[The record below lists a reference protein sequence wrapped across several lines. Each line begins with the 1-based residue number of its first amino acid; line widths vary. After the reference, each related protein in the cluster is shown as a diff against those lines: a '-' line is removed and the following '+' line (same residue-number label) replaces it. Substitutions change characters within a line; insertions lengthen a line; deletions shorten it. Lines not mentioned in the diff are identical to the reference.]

1 MLTSAV
7 SSPTAPTT
15 MDSNAPT
22 TITLLNQQQAQSL
35 DADLMGPLGFSVDQL
50 MELAGL
56 SVACS
61 IAEQYPLSS
70 HSKALIIAGP
80 GNNGGDGLVAA
91 RHLHH
96 FGYSVSICYPKPT
109 DKPLYNGLV
118 TQCKSLGIPFINH
131 SNITVDEAEKNK
143 NTSSYD
149 IIIDAMFGFS
159 FKGSPRPPFDALLS
173 SLSSPSSPPV
183 ISIDIPSGWDV
194 EKGPAAVQ
202 NEASSPPLHPA
213 MLVSLTAPKLC
224 AKEFTGQHHY
234 LGGRFLPPEIK
245 EKYNLKLPAYP
256 GTAQCI
262 RIGGTATS
270 ADIDSNNINTKA
282 VADMRISYDH
292 HKAQSTPLDES
303 SIPKE
308 PFQLFDTWFKNAAG
322 CGMQE
327 PNAMA
332 VASVDQ
338 TTNQPSVRFVLLKGY
353 DERGFIFYTNYD
365 SRKGREMT
373 APGARAAI
381 SFWWEPLQRSVRIE
395 GPVVKAP
402 AEESDA
408 YFASRPR
415 GHQIGA
421 LASQQSQVV
430 KGGRQEVE
438 ENAELL
444 EAKFSTNNNGDDEA
458 SVAPIP
464 RPDNW
469 GGFLIQPESIEFW
482 QGRVSR
488 LHDRIRYRKEGDIW
502 VTERLWA

>member
-1 MLTSAV
+1 MLSSAV

-15 MDSNAPT
+15 MHSNAPT

-35 DADLMGPLGFSVDQL
+35 DADLMGPLGFSIDQL

-61 IAEQYPLSS
+61 IAEQYPPSS
-70 HSKALIIAGP
+70 HNKALIIAGP

-96 FGYSVSICYPKPT
+96 FGYSVTICYPKPT
-109 DKPLYNGLV
+109 DKPFYNGLV
-118 TQCKSLGIPFINH
+118 TQCKSLGIPFIDD
-131 SNITVDEAEKNK
+131 SNITGDEKK

-149 IIIDAMFGFS
+149 IIVDAMFGFS
-159 FKGSPRPPFDALLS
+159 FKGTPRPPFDALLA

-194 EKGPAAVQ
+194 EKGPVPLH
-202 NEASSPPLHPA
+202 NEASPSLPPPLHPV

-234 LGGRFLPPEIK
+234 LGGRFVPLEIK

-262 RIGGTATS
+262 RIGGTATG
-270 ADIDSNNINTKA
+270 ADINNTKA
-282 VADMRISYDH
+282 VADMRISYDP
-292 HKAQSTPLDES
+292 HKAQCTPLDEAS
-303 SIPKE
+303 VPKE
-308 PFQLFDTWFKNAAG
+308 PLQLFDTWFKNAAG

-353 DERGFIFYTNYD
+353 DERGFMFYTNYD

-373 APGARAAI
+373 TPGARAAI

-438 ENAELL
+438 ENAKLL
-444 EAKFSTNNNGDDEA
+444 EAKFSSDDDTEA

-488 LHDRIRYRKEGDIW
+488 LHDRIRYRRDGDIW
-502 VTERLWA
+502 LIERLWA